1 MCLSSSACCCCL
13 LPGINAAV
21 HPGHGLTC
29 HGGQAGVMM
38 QCTVCWHD
46 QCEPTGDSCPEARA
60 AAWKQASSGG
70 PSPLSILSCPLNPHR
85 LLPHSFPF
93 GLFALKG
100 WRALS
105 LGCQCCLHCCR
116 FATSNRTK
124 RISNC
129 TGITAPSHALFCPAP
144 WSVMQLQDALVPLF
158 VCVVSK
164 SSDFLTS
171 LPHKLDKS
179 AMSLTVYCH
188 GSFQ

>member
-1 MCLSSSACCCCL
+1 MISVSQLETRVRRLEQQLGSRHPQVGH
-13 LPGINAAV
+13 LPCQSFLV
-21 HPGHGLTC
+21 
-29 HGGQAGVMM
+29 
-38 QCTVCWHD
+38 
-46 QCEPTGDSCPEARA
+46 
-60 AAWKQASSGG
+60 
-70 PSPLSILSCPLNPHR
+70 LSILIAFCLIPS
-85 LLPHSFPF
+85 PF